1 MSFHSLFRKCTS
13 VLSAAL
19 LASSA
24 GSALAAPDY
33 TTEVL
38 NDGPLLYWNFNE
50 PSGDASEQVLGF
62 LNASLT
68 PSGNATRAPSGT
80 TFGGL
85 SLGSTA
91 LFDGTAGTRFFSN
104 DVVAGGGPGA
114 GFIASQRWAVEFWIN
129 HQINSPFYISEMYS
143 DCCSNDASMIHGY
156 TPGFEMFAG
165 GRTGNAGSPPL
176 SPGQWHHVV
185 GVFYGNASGFGNNLR
200 EIYIDGDLALADT
213 TSNFS
218 AGHGLNSFAIGNAVA
233 PNENT
238 FSGSLMIDEYAIYEL
253 PGGGLAADRQYVGQ
267 IVEHYYLAIPEPTSI
282 ALLGLGAIA
291 AIRRRR

>member
-1 MSFHSLFRKCTS
+1 MSIHRALRNCTAQ
-13 VLSAAL
+13 LSAAIV
-19 LASSA
+19 AFSA
-24 GSALAAPDY
+24 GSVLAAIDY
-33 TTEVL
+33 TTEVI

-50 PSGDASEQVLGF
+50 TSGAASEQVLGF

-85 SLGSTA
+85 SLGSAA
-91 LFDGTAGTRFFSN
+91 LFDGTPGTRFSAA

-129 HQINSPFYISEMYS
+129 HQVNVPFYISEMYS

-165 GRTGNAGSPPL
+165 GRTGTAGSPPL
-176 SPGQWHHVV
+176 TPGQWHHVV
-185 GVFYGNASGFGNNLR
+185 GVFYGNNSGFANNLR

-218 AGHGLNSFAIGNAVA
+218 AGHGFNSFAIGNAVF

-238 FSGSLMIDEYAIYEL
+238 FSGTLMIDEYAIYEL
-253 PGGGLAADRQYVGQ
+253 PGGGLAADRQFVSQ
-267 IVEHYYLAIPEPTSI
+267 IVEHYYLAVPEPTSI
-282 ALLGLGAIA
+282 ALLGLGAVA
-291 AIRRRR
+291 AFRRRR